1 MLACRTYSQFKE
13 LCADYE
19 SGAVHPKDL
28 KDSLA
33 AALNTILAPVQK
45 HFTTDPKAKELL
57 KKVKSFKITR

>member
-1 MLACRTYSQFKE
+1 ME
-13 LCADYE
+13 LCADYQ

-33 AALNTILAPVQK
+33 TALNTILAPVQK

>member
-1 MLACRTYSQFKE
+1 MCRTYTSFRE

-19 SGAVHPKDL
+19 SGAIHPKDL
-28 KDSLA
+28 KDALA
-33 AALNTILAPVQK
+33 TALNTILEPVQK